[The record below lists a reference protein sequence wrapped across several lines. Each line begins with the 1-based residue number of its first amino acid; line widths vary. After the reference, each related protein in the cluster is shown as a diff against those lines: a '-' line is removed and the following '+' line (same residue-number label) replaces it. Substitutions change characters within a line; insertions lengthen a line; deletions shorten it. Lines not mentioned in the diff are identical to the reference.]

1 MKANAILLSTKDNVV
16 TVVDGAKQGEEIRYF
31 SNGELESLIA
41 RETIP
46 PCHKAAIAPIE
57 SGGHVLKYGESIG
70 AATRPIGVG
79 EWVSHLN
86 IESLQRDYSSELD
99 EKREG

>member
-31 SNGELESLIA
+31 ANGELESLIA

-46 PCHKAAIAPIE
+46 PCHKAAARSVWARGFHI
-57 SGGHVLKYGESIG
+57 
-70 AATRPIGVG
+70 
-79 EWVSHLN
+79 
-86 IESLQRDYSSELD
+86 
-99 EKREG
+99 